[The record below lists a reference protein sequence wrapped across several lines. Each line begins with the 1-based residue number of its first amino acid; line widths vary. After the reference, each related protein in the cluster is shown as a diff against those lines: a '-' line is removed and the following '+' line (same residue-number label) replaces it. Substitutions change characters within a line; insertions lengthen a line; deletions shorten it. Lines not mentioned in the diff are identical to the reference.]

1 MDIKKLEAWY
11 EKNHRKLI
19 FRESNNP
26 YFIWVSEI
34 MLQQTQVEAVLPFFE
49 RLIKKYP
56 TVIDLSNA
64 DEQTF
69 QKDVEGLGYY
79 RRFKNM
85 LKSAKII
92 VNEYDGIFPSRYEDL
107 LKLPG
112 IGKYTAGAIMSI
124 AYNKPYSAL
133 DGNVIRVLSRFLGND
148 LDMRIEKHKKVL
160 DSFNQSYIEKATPK
174 IYTQAMMELGAKI
187 CRPKNPKC
195 DDCPLQEHCFAY
207 HNDQVDKFPVLSK
220 LKDKK
225 EISYITLVIQYD
237 DKICLRKRTESL
249 LEGMY
254 EYPQYEVES
263 ITNIVNLFEDL
274 GIHVSYY
281 QYQKTYKHIFTHQ
294 IWNMHVYK
302 MVIKEKTQE
311 DWVLLDKVKIS
322 EMPMA
327 IAHRKIKI

>member
-1 MDIKKLEAWY
+1 MDIKRLEVWY

-19 FRESNNP
+19 FRETNHP
-26 YFIWVSEI
+26 YYIWVSEI
-34 MLQQTQVEAVLPFFE
+34 MLQQTQVEAVLPYFE
-49 RLIKKYP
+49 RHIKKYP
-56 TVIDLSNA
+56 TVKELALA
-64 DEQTF
+64 DEVVF

-85 LKSAKII
+85 LKAAKMI
-92 VNEYDGIFPSRYEDL
+92 VDEYQGVFPNQYNDL
-107 LKLPG
+107 IKLPG

-124 AYNKPYSAL
+124 SYNLPYSAL
-133 DGNVIRVLSRFLGND
+133 DGNVIRVLSRYLGKD
-148 LDMRIEKHKKVL
+148 EDMRLEKNRKIL
-160 DSFNQSYIEKATPK
+160 DSINQSFIEKATPK
-174 IYTQAMMELGAKI
+174 IYTQAMMELGAKV

-195 DDCPLQEHCFAY
+195 EECPLSEHCFAY
-207 HNDQVDKFPVLSK
+207 LNDQVEKFPVLSK

-225 EISYITLVIQYD
+225 EFNYITLVIQYEN
-237 DKICLRKRTESL
+237 KYILRKRTESL

-263 ITNIVNLFEDL
+263 ISRIVNDFEDQ

-281 QYQKTYKHIFTHQ
+281 QYQKSYLHIFTHQ

-302 MVIKEKTQE
+302 VIVKDKIME
-311 DWVLLDKVKIS
+311 DWILLDKEKIS

>member
-1 MDIKKLEAWY
+1 MDIKRLEAWY

-19 FRESNNP
+19 FRETNHP
-26 YFIWVSEI
+26 YYIWVSEI
-34 MLQQTQVEAVLPFFE
+34 MLQQTQVEAVLPYFE
-49 RLIKKYP
+49 RHIKKYP
-56 TVIDLSNA
+56 TVKELALA
-64 DEQTF
+64 DEVVF

-85 LKSAKII
+85 LKAAKII
-92 VNEYDGIFPSRYEDL
+92 VDEYQGVFPNQYNDL
-107 LKLPG
+107 IKLPG

-124 AYNKPYSAL
+124 SYNLPYSAL
-133 DGNVIRVLSRFLGND
+133 DGNVIRVLSRYLGKEE
-148 LDMRIEKHKKVL
+148 DMRLEKNRKVL
-160 DSFNQSYIEKATPK
+160 DSINQSFIENATPK
-174 IYTQAMMELGAKI
+174 IYTQAMMELGAKV

-195 DDCPLQEHCFAY
+195 EECPLSEHCFAY
-207 HNDQVDKFPVLSK
+207 LNDQVEKFPVLSK

-225 EISYITLVIQYD
+225 EFNYITLIIQYE
-237 DKICLRKRTESL
+237 DKYILRKRTESL

-263 ITNIVNLFEDL
+263 ISNIVNDFEDQ

-281 QYQKTYKHIFTHQ
+281 QYQKSYRHIFTHQ
-294 IWNMHVYK
+294 VWNMHIYK
-302 MVIKEKTQE
+302 VIVKDKIME
-311 DWVLLDKVKIS
+311 DWILLDKEKIS